1 MNQLESQPRAS
12 AVRERRPVVVCIDDD
27 PSVLRAL
34 RRVLRS
40 DDYEVLTT
48 ADPETAL
55 DRILRPPVDV
65 FIADERMPGITG
77 TDLLRVVEQQSPD
90 TRRVIISAYPE
101 AALRAR
107 SQQSLV
113 QHFIPKPWND
123 ELLKAIVRRM
133 TAPRGRDEAP
143 DARSAEPAGFMREIP
158 ILADCAG
165 RKIFQIVPRILK
177 LLRRARRDQRP
188 ILAVLE
194 GIGRLSDDP
203 SALLA
208 DLELGVTASNVEMVL
223 VDGSGLALKYSR
235 LSGSPS
241 PLMSIHGP
249 RGTRPAKNFLLVD
262 SATPRRTF
270 LKLLLGGL
278 GHSCRA
284 VATVE
289 EARPLAEKEEFDRI
303 LIDLSDAHDT
313 MDWIE
318 EISGGGRGL
327 RVVPLLPASRHWDPA
342 VFERWH
348 LQAPMIRPYSFRE
361 VLGLCL

>member
-1 MNQLESQPRAS
+1 MTQLESQPRA
-12 AVRERRPVVVCIDDD
+12 ADARERRPVVVCIDDD

-34 RRVLRS
+34 RRVLRA

-65 FIADERMPGITG
+65 FIADERMPGIRG
-77 TDLLRVVEQQSPD
+77 TDLLRVVEQQSPG

-101 AALRAR
+101 ATAR
-107 SQQSLV
+107 ERTEPSLV

-133 TAPRGRDEAP
+133 TAPRGREGP
-143 DARSAEPAGFMREIP
+143 SAEPLGFMKEIP

-177 LLRRARRDQRP
+177 LLRKARRTGRP

-194 GIGRLSDDP
+194 DLGQLNDDP
-203 SALLA
+203 SGLLA

-223 VDGSGLALKYSR
+223 VDRSGLALKYTR
-235 LSGSPS
+235 LRGSPS
-241 PLMSIHGP
+241 PLLSIHGP
-249 RGTRPAKNFLLVD
+249 SPTRPARNFLLVD
-262 SATPRRTF
+262 GETPRRTF

-284 VATVE
+284 VATIP
-289 EARPLAEKEEFDRI
+289 EARSLAEREAFDRI
-303 LIDLSDAHDT
+303 LVDFGDDHDA

-318 EISGGGRGL
+318 EISGGGRGV
-327 RVVPLLPASRHWDPA
+327 RIVPLLPASRHWDPA

-361 VLGLCL
+361 VLGLSL